1 MKIYHTSEIK
11 NIALMGGAKSGKTT
25 LAEAMAFEGN
35 TISRR
40 GSVEEKNTVSDYRD
54 IEIERKSSVSSSLLY
69 AEYNNKKIN
78 IIDVPGYAD
87 YQGELVASLHV
98 AETAVVV
105 INSQIGVEVGTEIAF
120 RHTSRLAI
128 PLMFAMN
135 QLDHEK
141 SNFDEQIRELKEF
154 FGEKITIVQYPINQ
168 GPGFNCFIDLIMQK
182 MYKYPAGGGKPEIL
196 DIPAEEKERAE
207 ELRLALVENAA
218 SGSDDLMEKYFD
230 NGDLAIDEVRRGL
243 RFGMAARNVFPVL
256 CVSGKENIG
265 VGRLMEFITFNVPS
279 PTEALH
285 AKTLVSGEK
294 ITFNEAAPTT
304 LFVFKTANE
313 THVGNIVY
321 MKVMSGELAEGMDVV
336 NSTNEG
342 KERIAQIFVNSGKT
356 RTKIEKAAAGDIIS
370 TIKLKD
376 VSTNDTL
383 TSTKNIGDRLNEIKF
398 PEPIYTTAIKAVDS
412 ADDEKL
418 GMVLNEYASN
428 DCSLKVEIAR
438 ELKQTIISA
447 MGEYHVNTLKWYLDN
462 VYKIPVELFA
472 PKIPYRETITKS
484 AEASYRH
491 KKQSGG
497 AGQFGEVF
505 MMIEPYYEDMPQQ
518 KKYPIRNTE
527 TVDLPWG
534 GKLVFN
540 TCIVGGAIDA
550 RFMPAILKG
559 IMEKM
564 EEGPLTGSYARD
576 IVVNVFDGKMHP
588 VDSNEMAFKLAGR
601 NAFKEAFKNA
611 GPKILEPIYDMEVTV
626 PSELMGGVMTDL
638 QSRRAIVMGMD
649 SEGMNTIIK
658 AKVPLAEMYRYS
670 TALSSITSGR
680 AVFSMQFA
688 EYEAVPTDVQSKLLK
703 TYEELMKDE
712 D

>member
-182 MYKYPAGGGKPEIL
+182 MYRYPAGGGKPEIL
-196 DIPAEEKERAE
+196 DIPEEEKERAE

-243 RFGMAARNVFPVL
+243 RLGMAARNVFPVL

-265 VGRLMEFITFNVPS
+265 VSRLMEFITFNVPS

>member
-196 DIPAEEKERAE
+196 DIPEEEKERAE

-243 RFGMAARNVFPVL
+243 RLGMAARNVFPVL

-703 TYEELMKDE
+703 TYEELMEDE

>member
-196 DIPAEEKERAE
+196 DIPEEEKERAE

-243 RFGMAARNVFPVL
+243 RLGMAARNVFPVL

-383 TSTKNIGDRLNEIKF
+383 TSTKNIGDKLNEIKF

-527 TVDLPWG
+527 TVDLSWG

-670 TALSSITSGR
+670 TSLSSITSGR

>member
-196 DIPAEEKERAE
+196 DIPEEEKERAE

-243 RFGMAARNVFPVL
+243 RLGMAARNVFPVL

-383 TSTKNIGDRLNEIKF
+383 TSTKNIGDKLNEIKF

>member
-182 MYKYPAGGGKPEIL
+182 MYKYPTGGGRPEIL
-196 DIPAEEKERAE
+196 DIPEEEKERAE

-243 RFGMAARNVFPVL
+243 RLGMAARNVFPVL

>member
-182 MYKYPAGGGKPEIL
+182 MYRYPAGGGKPEIL
-196 DIPAEEKERAE
+196 DIPEEEKERAE

-243 RFGMAARNVFPVL
+243 RLGMAARNVFPVL

-703 TYEELMKDE
+703 TYEELMEDE

>member
-196 DIPAEEKERAE
+196 DIPEEEKERAE

-243 RFGMAARNVFPVL
+243 RLGMAARNVFPVL

-383 TSTKNIGDRLNEIKF
+383 TSTKNIGDKLNEIKF

-670 TALSSITSGR
+670 TSLSSITSGR